1 MNQRTGGQFGAQRIL
16 CKVVNHGT
24 GGQFGA
30 QGSKINLDY
39 EGSSS
44 DTETE
49 IDELDP
55 YLIDFSSARYA
66 QISEQARKTLQQTSL
81 LSKLYHKS
89 SPPFLLRMSKKPKIN
104 TFSVKLQ
111 TFACS
116 NSSIITEGRISGI
129 GFRGGYEKGKSA
141 GTYAIRKN
149 LKASQREID
158 NCLQERLPLHN
169 QFISNRLKDFSEATL
184 EENKAALK
192 EFGMPSWSEETW
204 ESFKNKPSPLFS
216 NAIVTTN
223 NFSKKP
229 HCDKDKNLFQYG
241 IFSYIDQSTGTP
253 ILPPSNV

>member
-66 QISEQARKTLQQTSL
+66 QISERARKTLQQTSL

-116 NSSIITEGRISGI
+116 NSSIITE
-129 GFRGGYEKGKSA
+129 